1 MKVVFVHKPQTVNLA
16 CVCPIMKPDGDD
28 SMNSLG
34 RLSTDQS
41 RGKNILKGTTKI
53 LALHAQVRV
62 KLTKKVA
69 WIPHRIHDGYLKLFC
84 PPRHCIHLIVS
95 GGAKGSTWA
104 FIVGYR
110 RETRPSIS
118 WRFNNDFV
126 SGLSHFFG
134 TLIGTEYQGCFAD
147 TLVIGYCDY
156 LGTLVIRQKLS

>member
-69 WIPHRIHDGYLKLFC
+69 
-84 PPRHCIHLIVS
+84 
-95 GGAKGSTWA
+95 
-104 FIVGYR
+104 
-110 RETRPSIS
+110 
-118 WRFNNDFV
+118 
-126 SGLSHFFG
+126 
-134 TLIGTEYQGCFAD
+134 
-147 TLVIGYCDY
+147 
-156 LGTLVIRQKLS
+156 